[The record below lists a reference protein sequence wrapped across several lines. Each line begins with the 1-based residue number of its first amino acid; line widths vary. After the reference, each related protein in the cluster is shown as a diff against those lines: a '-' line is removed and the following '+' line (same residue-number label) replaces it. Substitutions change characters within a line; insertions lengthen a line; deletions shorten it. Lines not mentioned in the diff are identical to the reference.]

1 MITTPET
8 IAAALDE
15 LAERD
20 ADIASALAEAGYPE
34 PRVRE
39 PGFATLLNII
49 IGQQVSVQSAAAIR
63 GRLEAEVER
72 LTPKS
77 FLALGYEALRD
88 VGFSR
93 RKIEYGR
100 LLAQD
105 ICEGRFD
112 PEEMSTLDDEAA
124 LAHIVARKGLG
135 RWSAEIYMLFALGRP
150 DTWPAD
156 DLAIQVAVQKLKRL
170 KERPDRVMMD
180 AVGEPW
186 RPYRGAAALLMWHVY
201 RKAAL

>member
-1 MITTPET
+1 MVTTPET
-8 IAAALDE
+8 IVAALDE

-20 ADIASALAEAGYPE
+20 TDIASALAEDGYPE

-77 FLALGYEALRD
+77 FLALGNEVLRG

-112 PEEMSTLDDEAA
+112 PEEMSALDDDAA
-124 LAHIVARKGLG
+124 LAHSSGNHGGV
-135 RWSAEIYMLFALGRP
+135 
-150 DTWPAD
+150 
-156 DLAIQVAVQKLKRL
+156 
-170 KERPDRVMMD
+170 
-180 AVGEPW
+180 
-186 RPYRGAAALLMWHVY
+186 
-201 RKAAL
+201 